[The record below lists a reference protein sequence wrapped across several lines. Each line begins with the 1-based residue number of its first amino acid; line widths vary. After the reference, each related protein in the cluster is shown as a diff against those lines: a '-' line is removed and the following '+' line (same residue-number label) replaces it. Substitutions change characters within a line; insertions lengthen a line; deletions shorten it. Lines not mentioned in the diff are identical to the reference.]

1 MYRFLKL
8 ILFLVFFGC
17 KESPQNQSVK
27 INIPSEVKT
36 PNLLFGIDLNQ
47 YTVKT
52 QKIKWGDTFGKI
64 LEDNGIDYPEVHK
77 ILQEIKGKVNVRKLA
92 TGKPYSLFFLND
104 SIPIPEYFVY
114 HPDPK
119 AYTLVHLKDSLYGD
133 VIKKPIKKIEFE
145 VSGMIKST
153 LFETMKNIGVNEE
166 ITYHLSDIYAWTIDF
181 FRLQKGDRFKVVY
194 TEKFVD
200 DSISIG

>member
-64 LEDNGIDYPEVHK
+64 LEDNGIDYPEVYK
-77 ILQEIKGKVNVRKLA
+77 ILKEIKGKVNVRKLA
-92 TGKPYSLFFLND
+92 TGKPYSLFF
-104 SIPIPEYFVY
+104 S
-114 HPDPK
+114 
-119 AYTLVHLKDSLYGD
+119 KDS
-133 VIKKPIKKIEFE
+133 
-145 VSGMIKST
+145 T
-153 LFETMKNIGVNEE
+153 LTLNISFTTL
-166 ITYHLSDIYAWTIDF
+166 IQKLTLLSI
-181 FRLQKGDRFKVVY
+181 
-194 TEKFVD
+194 
-200 DSISIG
+200 